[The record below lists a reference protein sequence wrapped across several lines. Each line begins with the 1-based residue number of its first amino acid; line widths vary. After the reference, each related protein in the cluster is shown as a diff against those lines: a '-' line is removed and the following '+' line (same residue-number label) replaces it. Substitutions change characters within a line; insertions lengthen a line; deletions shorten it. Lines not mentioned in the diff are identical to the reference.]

1 MIGVTTGNIDPTP
14 SSIQWPVAGEQTEE
28 MVRAAFPLRFG
39 LTEGKVALVTGA
51 GRGIG
56 ESIARLFASEGAAVL
71 VCDINLSAAQAVV
84 QAIQEKGGEA
94 IAVAADV
101 TKESDVDSCVRT
113 AIDWYGRLD
122 CAVNNAGIS
131 GRFGSFIDLPLDEWK
146 TMIDVNLTSVF
157 LCLKYELGVMAAQGF
172 GSIVNISSG
181 AGVVAAPG
189 LPHYTAAKHGV
200 LGLTKCAAQ
209 EFAAKG
215 VRVNAIL
222 PGTTRTPMIENFI
235 NGDPAIEKMV
245 SRGIGRGHL
254 GDPTEIAE
262 AAVWLCSDRASFVC
276 GESLVVDGATICR

>member
-1 MIGVTTGNIDPTP
+1 VKHVANENIDPTP
-14 SSIQWPVAGEQTEE
+14 SAIPWPVAGEQTEE

-56 ESIARLFASEGAAVL
+56 EAIARLFAVEGAAVV
-71 VCDINLSAAQAVV
+71 VCDINMGAAQAVV

-101 TKESDVDSCVRT
+101 TKEGDVNSCVRT

-131 GRFGSFIDLPLDEWK
+131 GRFGSFIDLGLDEWQK
-146 TMIDVNLTSVF
+146 MIEVNLTSVF

-235 NGDPAIEKMV
+235 NGDPAVEKMV

-254 GDPTEIAE
+254 GEPAEIAE

-276 GESLVVDGATICR
+276 GESLLVDGATVCR

>member
-1 MIGVTTGNIDPTP
+1 MSETNDPTP
-14 SSIQWPVAGEQTEE
+14 SWPLAGEQTDEI
-28 MVRAAFPLRFG
+28 VRAAFPLRLG
-39 LTEGKVALVTGA
+39 LAEGKVALVTGA

-56 ESIARLFASEGAAVL
+56 EATARLFATEGAAVV
-71 VCDINLSAAQAVV
+71 VCDIDVASAQKVT
-84 QAIQEKGGEA
+84 QSIQERGGEA
-94 IAVAADV
+94 VAVAADL
-101 TKESDVDSCVRT
+101 TKEDDVAAVINT
-113 AIDWYGRLD
+113 AIDRYGRLD

-131 GRFGSFIDLPLDEWK
+131 GRFGSFIDLPLHEWHQ
-146 TMIDVNLTSVF
+146 MINANLTSVF
-157 LCLKYELGVMAAQGF
+157 LCLKYELGVMAAQGS
-172 GSIVNISSG
+172 GAIVNVSSG

-209 EFAAKG
+209 EYAAKG

-235 NGDPAIEKMV
+235 NGDPQIEKMV

-254 GDPTEIAE
+254 GEPTEIAE

-276 GESLVVDGATICR
+276 GESLLVDGATVCR

>member
-1 MIGVTTGNIDPTP
+1 M
-14 SSIQWPVAGEQTEE
+14 AGEQTEE

-56 ESIARLFASEGAAVL
+56 EAIARLFASEGAAVV
-71 VCDINLSAAQAVV
+71 VCDVNLSAAQAVV
-84 QAIQEKGGEA
+84 QSIQEKSGEA

-254 GDPTEIAE
+254 GDPAEIAE